1 MVSCP
6 TWAKNLKWY
15 LLLTSLRYIYL
26 DETKEGFE
34 NYIIY
39 APYITVTEVC
49 KDRLHFYSNESA
61 FYILGGSFI
70 YVLPIL
76 PTISD
81 LFGFLLI
88 TYLPVSVL
96 YFLSIQLA
104 YRA

>member
-1 MVSCP
+1 M
-6 TWAKNLKWY
+6 
-15 LLLTSLRYIYL
+15 YL

-61 FYILGGSFI
+61 YYILEGSFI

-76 PTISD
+76 PTGSD
-81 LFGFLLI
+81 LFGYLLRVD
-88 TYLPVSVL
+88 YL
-96 YFLSIQLA
+96 FLSFTFLA
-104 YRA
+104 YSAYRYRLFLS